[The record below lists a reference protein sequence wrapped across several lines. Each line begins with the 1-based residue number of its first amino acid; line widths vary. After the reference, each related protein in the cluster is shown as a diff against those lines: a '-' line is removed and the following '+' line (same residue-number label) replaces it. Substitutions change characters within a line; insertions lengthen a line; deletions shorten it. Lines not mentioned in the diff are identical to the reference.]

1 MAQNQVDIVLRA
13 IDNAS
18 RTINHVRGSLGGVQR
33 AYERAIGPSR
43 AFATAVAAGGTAA
56 LGAAGY
62 MIKLAADMEQT
73 EIAFTTLLGN
83 SQAAID
89 FLEELSDMAS
99 STPFQLPGL
108 QDASRRL
115 LAFGFNAED
124 VIPIVTT
131 LGDTVS
137 ALGGGDEELQGVIR
151 AIGQIQAKGKVSA
164 EELLQLA
171 ERGVPAYQIL
181 QEELGLTGDQ
191 VANIGTLGIDAAT
204 GINALLTGL
213 SDRFAGAMERQSQ
226 TILGL
231 FSNVQDE
238 VTRISVIIGGQLMKA
253 LNLDDVLQGAIDA
266 LGSLRERVEAVG
278 LKAALAGIADQ
289 AFITA
294 GALTGAMLPAII
306 NMALM
311 IGRATLRLAPW
322 IAAGAIAAD
331 VIRRLGTETEDV
343 LPILQRLVLGFQ
355 GIVQMAM
362 AVGGAVAE
370 LVAGQIRRI
379 TWMVERSNE
388 LINLAVNSARSLA
401 SGSTLQQ
408 VQNMWNAVMDA
419 HRDETAA
426 YTREMEESANE
437 SWDAIYS
444 TMVSGLDRMATAV
457 AGTSEEVAAA
467 TTPTMDAL
475 NSVAES
481 VADVTNQLTTPL
493 DTTGL
498 LDVATDLDGVTTSAN
513 DAAAAVT
520 SLRNAWGLP
529 DAAVRGANAGEA
541 RRIAQD
547 TDTAMD
553 QAGYR
558 PVVTPDVSVNIEW
571 RDQRDAAIF
580 DALFAAGRLGETTD
594 NLRRVS
600 VTFSVRELQDQA
612 IMAALTGSGGV
623 TAPSI
628 PIALDWRDRQDAA
641 IMDALFGSGRLG
653 GTTDNLVSLTTVF
666 TPRELQDQAIMD
678 ALAGEGSVTEQLM
691 RLPVALDWRERQD
704 QAIFDA
710 LFGGGRLGGT
720 TDSLL
725 RVSTVFTAREL
736 QDQAI
741 MDALFAGTG
750 GVTIP
755 LDFLAPDTT
764 GDPTGG
770 GEAEQGNGVVDVLL
784 SSLQGLANQVPAVG
798 AAIQGFMTGGPWGA
812 LIAGVSSLLGESD
825 AFRGI
830 MEQLGRVLEPIVG
843 VFTTLLDALAPL
855 ISVAFALIEVALA
868 PLIAI
873 IENVVAPVFM
883 MVARAIGWIW
893 NAIVG
898 AINATIGA
906 LFGFQLPTI
915 DLAQTYRPEE
925 PERPERD
932 RDTDTGTSSGGRRD
946 VNFGTTPQG
955 VQLAVATP
963 LVQAAD
969 MILQAAQLQ
978 LRAATESQLASPI
991 GNFGKHV
998 DTFGQWVDLLTTRGI
1013 PVTVNMPTGRS
1024 VDRAAALGGA

>member
-1 MAQNQVDIVLRA
+1 MATQNVVDIVLRA
-13 IDNAS
+13 VDNAS

-33 AYERAIGPSR
+33 AYERAVGPSR

-62 MIKLAADMEQT
+62 MVRLAGQLEQT
-73 EIAFTTLLGN
+73 EIAFTTMLG
-83 SQAAID
+83 SAEGARAFLDDLADTAAR
-89 FLEELSDMAS
+89 
-99 STPFQLPGL
+99 TPFNLTGL
-108 QDASRRL
+108 QNASRLL
-115 LAFGFNAED
+115 LAFGFEAQD
-124 VIPIVTT
+124 AIPIVTT
-131 LGDTVS
+131 LGDAVS
-137 ALGGGDEELQGVIR
+137 ALGGGDAELQGVIR

-171 ERGVPAYQIL
+171 ERGIPAYEIL
-181 QEELGLTGDQ
+181 GEQLGLTGEQ

-204 GINALLTGL
+204 GINALLAGL
-213 SDRFAGAMERQSQ
+213 GERFAGAMDAQSK
-226 TILGL
+226 TLLGML
-231 FSNVQDE
+231 SNVQDE
-238 VTRISVIIGGQLMKA
+238 ATRVAQLVGDEIVEIFNLKPALDTAIQTLGTLRTRIE
-253 LNLDDVLQGAIDA
+253 D
-266 LGSLRERVEAVG
+266 VG
-278 LKAALAGIADQ
+278 LKEVLRGIADE
-289 AFITA
+289 AIIAA

-306 NMALM
+306 NLATM

-331 VIRRLGTETEDV
+331 VARRMGTEFEDV
-343 LPILQRLVLGFQ
+343 LPVLQRIALGFS
-355 GIVQMAM
+355 GIVDVTI
-362 AVGGAVAE
+362 AVGGAVAQ
-370 LVAGQIRRI
+370 LVTDG
-379 TWMVERSNE
+379 VEAVRVYMRSTDQFMA
-388 LINLAVNSARSLA
+388 LLANI
-401 SGSTLQQ
+401 G
-408 VQNMWNAVMDA
+408 
-419 HRDETAA
+419 
-426 YTREMEESANE
+426 
-437 SWDAIYS
+437 DAIAAGAGPRQLARLWSDGFDSINRDVEAGLNDMLNNS
-444 TMVSGLDRMATAV
+444 TDAWLEIGDRLDAGV
-457 AGTSEEVAAA
+457 ASVGQAITGTNEEVAAS
-467 TTPTMDAL
+467 TRNLTDVL
-475 NSVAES
+475 GGVAES
-481 VADVTNQLTTPL
+481 VADVTNQLTSPL

-520 SLRNAWGLP
+520 GLRNAWGLP
-529 DAAVRGANAGEA
+529 DAAVRGGNVGEA
-541 RRIAQD
+541 DRIRQD
-547 TDTAMD
+547 TEAAMD

-558 PVVTPDVSVNIEW
+558 PVVTPDVSVNIKW

-594 NLRRVS
+594 NLQRVS
-600 VTFSVRELQDQA
+600 VAFTARELQDQA
-612 IMAALTGSGGV
+612 IMAALAGAGGV

-628 PIALDWRDRQDAA
+628 PIALNWRERQDAA

-666 TPRELQDQAIMD
+666 TPRELQDQAVMD
-678 ALAGEGSVTEQLM
+678 ALAGEGGVTDQLM

-755 LDFLAPDTT
+755 LDFMAPDT
-764 GDPTGG
+764 GGGPTGG
-770 GEAEQGNGVVDVLL
+770 GEVEEANGVVDVLL

-830 MEQLGRVLEPIVG
+830 MEQLGKVLEPIVG

-855 ISVAFALIEVALA
+855 VSVAFALIEVALA
-868 PLIAI
+868 PLVAI

-883 MVARAIGWIW
+883 MVARAIGGIW
-893 NAIVG
+893 NAIAG

-915 DLAQTYRPEE
+915 DLAQRYRPTE
-925 PERPERD
+925 PDDGRD
-932 RDTDTGTSSGGRRD
+932 PTRDTDTATPGRPD
-946 VNFGTTPQG
+946 VNFGSTSQG

-969 MILQAAQLQ
+969 TMILAAEMMVD
-978 LRAATESQLASPI
+978 AASQSRLASPI
-991 GNFGKHV
+991 SSFGRHV

-1013 PVTVNMPTGRS
+1013 PVTVNVPSGRS
-1024 VDRAAALGGA
+1024 VDRAAALGSA